1 MEDKDEVQSRSESSP
16 SKEPS
21 YQEPLVE
28 ENLMKIESNTN
39 NPSSPLIEKEKQSWA
54 AYHEKELPMVDVP
67 AIIIPEPPINDIPQS
82 SDNLNHSI
90 SESDKGINYL
100 SSSKVFRMILI
111 LFIMYLYLHQV
122 LKYPPWPIKKI

>member
-39 NPSSPLIEKEKQSWA
+39 NPSSPLIEKEKQS
-54 AYHEKELPMVDVP
+54 
-67 AIIIPEPPINDIPQS
+67 
-82 SDNLNHSI
+82 
-90 SESDKGINYL
+90 
-100 SSSKVFRMILI
+100 
-111 LFIMYLYLHQV
+111 
-122 LKYPPWPIKKI
+122 

>member
-39 NPSSPLIEKEKQSWA
+39 KRKRSTLVGST
-54 AYHEKELPMVDVP
+54 
-67 AIIIPEPPINDIPQS
+67 
-82 SDNLNHSI
+82 
-90 SESDKGINYL
+90 
-100 SSSKVFRMILI
+100 
-111 LFIMYLYLHQV
+111 
-122 LKYPPWPIKKI
+122 